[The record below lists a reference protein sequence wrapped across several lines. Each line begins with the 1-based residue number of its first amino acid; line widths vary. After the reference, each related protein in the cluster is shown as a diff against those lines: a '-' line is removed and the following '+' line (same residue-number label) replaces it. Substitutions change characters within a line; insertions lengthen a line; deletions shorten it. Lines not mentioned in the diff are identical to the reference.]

1 MLEFPEN
8 MCYNESSEIQERTAL
23 FMKSH
28 KITALILSVL
38 TACTF
43 LTGCAEKKQTNSQ
56 EETSV
61 QEETVAETKNSDV
74 TVDSVAEPVAETEP
88 QPTEHVSPRETLNF
102 QSGTQNDFTDAVL
115 NHDTNKNYPISLKDF
130 ISEGDTVQ
138 KFIFEFEAGSAIGSY
153 QGGIGISLYDGCPA
167 ATDDYWY
174 QSDNFTFPADG
185 NYVKVEWNVPAEI
198 QDYVNPDGKIQIG
211 YWWGDTE
218 EVQLKYVTCC
228 YTEKAEIPVDDT
240 KEIHIHQNL
249 NYETSPSVKIP
260 LNLEEGWIPQAFIF
274 QVSGEGNVGK
284 FNAGCKLKTSDDNWT
299 ESPVFSVYPDGN
311 QFQVYWVLSDE
322 VKAMLSSSSELEFSY
337 FWSESQS
344 ISLDSVT
351 VKCSEGLGGTIAG
364 SLAHADEI
372 QVSYQNDDAQKI
384 VDSIKVG
391 WNLGN
396 TLDCYNITWSVT
408 DFETAWGNPK
418 TTKKMIDTVRDA
430 GFNAVRIPVS
440 WNDHLDKEG
449 NIDSLWMQ
457 RVQQVVDYAVDDDL
471 YVILNMH
478 HDDYTWIT
486 PIYYKEQEVTEK
498 YVKVWSQIADRF
510 KSYDTKLLFEGL
522 NEPRIIDSTDEWT
535 GGTAEERD
543 VINHLLQAFVD
554 TVRKSGGNNSM
565 RTLVITTQAASISE
579 KALNG
584 LVVPEDDLILSIHS
598 YAPWK
603 FTSSEFKEEKQ
614 FTEESKAELDA
625 GFDMLYDKFVSK
637 GLPVIIGEFGAEN
650 KDNTADRAA
659 YYAYYLT
666 AAKQRNIPCFI
677 WDNNNISGDGSYGI
691 LNRSECTWYY
701 PEIIEAIQD
710 AVK

>member
-1 MLEFPEN
+1 M
-8 MCYNESSEIQERTAL
+8 
-23 FMKSH
+23 MKSH

-198 QDYVNPDGKIQIG
+198 QDYINPDGKIQIG

-240 KEIHIHQNL
+240 KEIYVHQNL

-260 LNLEEGWIPQAFIF
+260 LDLEEGWIPQAFIF

-337 FWSESQS
+337 FWSELQS

-584 LVVPEDDLILSIHS
+584 LVVPEDDNLILSIHS